1 MLAHALVSIVKALR
15 SSNLPFTF
23 DIDRRAI
30 IVDRRIK
37 SNAGTLHCQSHRR
50 NNRIVT
56 LSIAPLHRH
65 TNRIVTPSRYQTH
78 HITNRTIDR
87 AIIVRSYRHRTIVRS
102 YRHRTI
108 VRSYRHRTIIV
119 RSRHHLSCRIASSS
133 HHRRSI
139 VSSIES
145 YHTIIVRSY
154 RYHQSYRQ

>member
-87 AIIVRSYRHRTIVRS
+87 AIIVRSYRHHRSIV
-102 YRHRTI
+102 
-108 VRSYRHRTIIV
+108 
-119 RSRHHLSCRIASSS
+119 SSS
-133 HHRRSI
+133 HHRSI
-139 VSSIES
+139 VSSSHHHRSIAPSSIVS
-145 YHTIIVRSY
+145 YRIVIIVRSY
-154 RYHQSYRQ
+154 RIIIVRSYRTIVVRSYRQ